1 MCIWLYL
8 DEMSCENIILIQR
21 GLFWFMKYECFPSPI
36 VFAFMSIGS
45 LIMTKTKIQFLEPAR
60 SKTHE
65 LGTIVSILQMME
77 LKLNKQEGLAHGH
90 TLEG

>member
-1 MCIWLYL
+1 MHIWLYL
-8 DEMSCENIILIQR
+8 DEMSCADMILIQR
-21 GLFWFMKYECFPSPI
+21 GLFWFIKYECLLSPI

-45 LIMTKTKIQFLEPAR
+45 LIMTKTKIQFLESAR

-77 LKLNKQEGLAHGH
+77 LRLSE
-90 TLEG
+90 